1 MMGVLNVTPDSFS
14 DGGCYNDTDSAV
26 SRAME
31 LVAEGADIIDVGGES
46 TRPGADNVSLEE
58 ELARVIPVIERIC
71 DLTDVPISIDTR
83 KAPVAR
89 QALAAGALIV
99 NDVSGLTAD
108 PLMAEVVAE
117 SGLPVVIMHARGTPS
132 TMQQNP
138 TYNDTVGEIS
148 DWLSQ
153 RIEVVHAS
161 GVSMGNVII
170 DPGIGFG
177 KRISDNLLILK
188 DLKRLDVLDCPV
200 LIGPSR
206 KRFIGQ
212 ILDLPELDR
221 LEGTAATVAMAISGG
236 ADIVRVHD
244 VKAMARVARVT
255 DAIVRAKQE

>member
-1 MMGVLNVTPDSFS
+1 
-14 DGGCYNDTDSAV
+14 
-26 SRAME
+26 
-31 LVAEGADIIDVGGES
+31 
-46 TRPGADNVSLEE
+46 
-58 ELARVIPVIERIC
+58 
-71 DLTDVPISIDTR
+71 
-83 KAPVAR
+83 
-89 QALAAGALIV
+89 
-99 NDVSGLTAD
+99 
-108 PLMAEVVAE
+108 
-117 SGLPVVIMHARGTPS
+117 
-132 TMQQNP
+132 
-138 TYNDTVGEIS
+138 
-148 DWLSQ
+148 
-153 RIEVVHAS
+153 
-161 GVSMGNVII
+161 MGNVII
-170 DPGIGFG
+170 DPGVGFG